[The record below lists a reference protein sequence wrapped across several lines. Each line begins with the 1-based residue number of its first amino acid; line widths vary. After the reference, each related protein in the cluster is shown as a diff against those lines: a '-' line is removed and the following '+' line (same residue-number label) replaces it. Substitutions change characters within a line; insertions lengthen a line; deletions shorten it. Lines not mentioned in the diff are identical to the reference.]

1 MSRRDQITM
10 TAEEMRAFLHKTH
23 ILQTATIGPD
33 GAPHLVPM
41 FFLMDGDLPA
51 YWTYAKSQ
59 KVRNLERDDRV
70 TVMAEDG
77 KEYAELRG
85 VTIAGRAEII
95 RDPDEVTRFGERV
108 YEKYWGPIT
117 DDTIRE
123 GVRVMGAKRIVI
135 RVHPDTVTSW
145 DHRKLGGGY

>member
-10 TAEEMRAFLHKTH
+10 TPQEMRAFLHQAH

-41 FFLMDGDLPA
+41 FFFMDGDVPA

-77 KEYAELRG
+77 KDYAELRG

-95 RDPDEVTRFGERV
+95 RDPDEIQRFGEQI
-108 YEKYWGPIT
+108 YEKYWGPIA
-117 DDTIRE
+117 DDTVRE

-135 RVHPDTVTSW
+135 RVHADAVTSW
-145 DHRKLGGGY
+145 DHRKLDGGY